1 MIRRNVAASRVDSAA
16 LLTYAAGMS
25 ETLEIDALGLLC
37 PLPVLRLR
45 KRIAGLPAGAEVTV
59 LADDPAG
66 LIDIP
71 HFCNEAGHSY
81 LGAEALAQVDVNTGA
96 GKAPH
101 RYRLSLG

>member
-1 MIRRNVAASRVDSAA
+1 MDSHSRS
-16 LLTYAAGMS
+16 TYVGAMS

-45 KRIAGLPAGAEVTV
+45 KRIQGLPAGSKVTV
-59 LADDPAG
+59 LADDPAA

-71 HFCNEAGHSY
+71 HFCNESGHSFQ
-81 LGAEALAQVDVNTGA
+81 GAEALDGGGE

-101 RYRLSLG
+101 RYALITV